1 MSSRTLSAVLL
12 AALIIPAGVGGA
24 VARTPFVPAA
34 QPDSGA
40 SAQVQATDGGQAIS
54 ACRVDARAALSARI
68 DSLAAEH
75 ERYMR
80 LLAERDSARAT
91 AAPLRTDTI
100 VIGPFL
106 FVSRNPAPQAAITAL
121 HNAWRAY
128 EPMVGTARTRLD
140 GIVISHDVSAQDL
153 TVGGSTPTVHRYH
166 IRDTGRDQDDG
177 ARHAIAAAMVGVMPA
192 DMRDWLGAGTL
203 HGDDVLVWAYRDLA
217 TSGSIPL
224 RRCHARDMG
233 SCMRA
238 LTGDAAPVTN
248 AATRISV
255 LQHALEVGGSGSFA
269 RLVEG
274 PPGAA
279 GRLARAAGRPIDEV
293 MLGWRDRVQDARPRV
308 HAGIARAGLW
318 SMLWLIGLGLLAM
331 RSTRWRLG

>member
-1 MSSRTLSAVLL
+1 MSDRAQSVVLL
-12 AALIIPAGVGGA
+12 AALTISAGAGA
-24 VARTPFVPAA
+24 GIARASFVSAA
-34 QPDSGA
+34 QPGSGVT
-40 SAQVQATDGGQAIS
+40 AQVQTTDGGQAVS
-54 ACRVDARAALSARI
+54 ASRVDVRAALSARI

-80 LLAERDSARAT
+80 LLAERDSARAS
-91 AAPLRTDTI
+91 ASPLRTDTI

-106 FVSRNPAPQAAITAL
+106 FVSREPVPQAAINAL
-121 HNAWRAY
+121 HDAWRAY
-128 EPMVGTARTRLD
+128 EPMVGIARTRLD
-140 GIVISHDVSAQDL
+140 GIVISSDVSPQDL
-153 TVGGSTPTVHRYH
+153 AAGGSTPTVHRYH
-166 IRDTGRDQDDG
+166 IRDTGRNHEDG
-177 ARHAIAAAMVGVMPA
+177 ARHAVAAALVGVMPA
-192 DMRDWLGAGTL
+192 DMRDWLGGSTL
-203 HGDDVLVWAYRDLA
+203 HGDDALVWAYRDLA

-238 LTGDAAPVTN
+238 LTGDAAPLTN
-248 AATRISV
+248 AATRISL

-274 PPGAA
+274 SPGPA

-293 MLGWRDRVQDARPRV
+293 MLGWRDRVQDARPQV

>member
-1 MSSRTLSAVLL
+1 MSSRAQSAVLL
-12 AALIIPAGVGGA
+12 AALMIAAGAGA
-24 VARTPFVPAA
+24 GVARTPFASAA
-34 QPDSGA
+34 QPASGVA
-40 SAQVQATDGGQAIS
+40 AQVQATDGGQAVS
-54 ACRVDARAALSARI
+54 ASRVDARAALSARI

-80 LLAERDSARAT
+80 LLAERDSARAI

-106 FVSRNPAPQAAITAL
+106 FVNREPAPQAAINAL
-121 HNAWRAY
+121 HDAWRAY
-128 EPMVGTARTRLD
+128 EPMVGMARTRLD
-140 GIVISHDVSAQDL
+140 GIVISWDVSAQDL
-153 TVGGSTPTVHRYH
+153 AAGGSTPTVHRYH
-166 IRDTGRDQDDG
+166 IRETGRDHEEG
-177 ARHAIAAAMVGVMPA
+177 AWHAVAAALVGVMPA
-192 DMRDWLGAGTL
+192 DMRDWLGGSTL
-203 HGDDVLVWAYRDLA
+203 YDAEALVWAYRDLA
-217 TSGSIPL
+217 TSASIPL

-233 SCMRA
+233 SCMLA
-238 LTGDAAPVTN
+238 LTGDAARLTN
-248 AATRISV
+248 TATRISL

-279 GRLARAAGRPIDEV
+279 GRLARAADRPIDEV
-293 MLGWRDRVQDARPRV
+293 MLGWRDRVQRARPQV

-318 SMLWLIGLGLLAM
+318 SLLWLLGLGLLAM